1 MGVGGSFFSQMK
13 PLSSNEKKKKE
24 KGLLWFVETVPG
36 WDTDLQL
43 KPYFCIRV
51 ITADKSF

>member
-43 KPYFCIRV
+43 KPYVCIRV
-51 ITADKSF
+51 ITADK